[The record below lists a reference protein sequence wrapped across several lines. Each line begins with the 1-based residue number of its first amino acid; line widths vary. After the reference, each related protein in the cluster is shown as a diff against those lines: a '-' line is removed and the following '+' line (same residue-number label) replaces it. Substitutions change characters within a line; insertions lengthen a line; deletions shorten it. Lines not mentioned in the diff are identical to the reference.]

1 MRLPFAALLFTAL
14 AGCATDPFIVPDPTT
29 DNVVMMEIKDRI
41 AQPGGV
47 QPTYGWLFWYGPVA
61 LMLLMWSY
69 RNLIKKPIDCL
80 EREPDSVKVQDK
92 VDGDP
97 KT

>member
-1 MRLPFAALLFTAL
+1 MRLPFAAFVLTAL
-14 AGCATDPFIVPDPTT
+14 AGCATNPIIVPDPTT

-41 AQPGGV
+41 AQPGGT

-61 LMLLMWSY
+61 IMMLMWGY

-80 EREPDSVKVQDK
+80 EQEPNSAKIQKK
-92 VDGDP
+92 VDGNP
-97 KT
+97 ET